1 MTTKYFYKGNGTE
14 QDTLMSASLGKAF
27 EDGRSFNKYA
37 YSHSLVNAEC
47 SDYNLGGT
55 AGTDRSRHI
64 GTQISATGFNVDSPD
79 TPDNGPVVS
88 FTIGDPNQII
98 TTDPSFRGNLTIE

>member
-1 MTTKYFYKGNGTE
+1 MK
-14 QDTLMSASLGKAF
+14 SASLGKAF

-37 YSHSLVNAEC
+37 YSHSLVYAGV

-55 AGTDRSRHI
+55 TGTDRTRHA
-64 GTQISATGFNVDSPD
+64 GTQITAPDFNIDSTE
-79 TPDNGPVVS
+79 TPDRGPVVS

-98 TTDPSFRGNLTIE
+98 TSDPSFRGNLTIE

>member
-1 MTTKYFYKGNGTE
+1 
-14 QDTLMSASLGKAF
+14 MSASLGKAF

-37 YSHSLVNAEC
+37 YSHSLVYAEV

-55 AGTDRSRHI
+55 TGTDRTRHA
-64 GTQISATGFNVDSPD
+64 GTQISAPGFNINSTE

-98 TTDPSFRGNLTIE
+98 TSDPSFRGNLTIE